1 MRNCDNIDNEKRYHK
16 KIISICDNYPRDEE
30 MLILKAESLKYL
42 KKSYKLLEC
51 LESILKI
58 NPNNNYALYEIA
70 IIKSEEQ
77 C

>member
-1 MRNCDNIDNEKRYHK
+1 MRNCSNIDDEKRYHK
-16 KIISICDNYPRDEE
+16 EIIRICDNYPQDEE
-30 MLILKAESLKYL
+30 MLILKAKSLKDL
-42 KKSYKLLEC
+42 EKSYKLLEC